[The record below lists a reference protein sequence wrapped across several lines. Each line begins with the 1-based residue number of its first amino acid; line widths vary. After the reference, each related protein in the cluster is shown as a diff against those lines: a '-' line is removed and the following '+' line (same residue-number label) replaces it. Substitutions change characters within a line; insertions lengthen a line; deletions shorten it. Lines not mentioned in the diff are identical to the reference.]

1 MTAIPIIDLSS
12 SRREIIQQ
20 IRRACESLGLFYVV
34 KHGIPDEV
42 IQRSLETSAEFF
54 ALGDEA
60 KMLLWQEEPVSI
72 HVGYRPSLDSKIDP
86 RGTHDTVEGFT
97 VKWEESGSAESGNKW
112 PEALPG
118 MSDAVMDYYTHGLRL
133 GKQLYQ
139 LIALAMGVEE
149 NFFEYK
155 TKNNITRLR
164 LLRYP
169 AQTSE
174 VIGSGKHSDF
184 GTFTILLQQ
193 PEMEALQVD
202 APQTGWTFVP
212 PVPGTVVVNLGDQ
225 CTICTNGVFRSPIH
239 RVMSRPGPDRYSIPL
254 FFLADFDVVLQP
266 DDSFVTAEHPSQYE
280 PVTAGQHFLKP
291 RYHTRRDGLRALTWL
306 LPAFARPTVEL
317 GSAKRH
323 GSDDGLN
330 VGRRRR
336 ETVQG
341 VIIRHAG
348 RGRWWWEGRRNVTQ
362 ANNATTCPNRVLTFE
377 EETQEWCDVEW
388 DGNCRRHWPTR
399 RMPII
404 VATETTV
411 HRTSDTAYSSLSAQ
425 ALTPTMHLAWDISEL
440 VDLICESSS
449 QASLAALAQTSS
461 LFREPALD
469 VLWREMDSPI
479 PLLKCFPPDSWEI
492 STLDKQPFSF
502 AFIRVIRPD
511 DWDRLALC
519 GRHILPELRKM
530 TWRIGEFPF
539 RHFTSSLGPNATKIA
554 VTLDSNPRYT
564 EKLWNLALRTPP
576 ITELTIPRKGYRY
589 SSDDGFEPNL
599 VRRLEH
605 LRRLDIQ
612 VFEPPTI
619 DHIATLR
626 DLDTL
631 FLSLHLL
638 PTNIA
643 APVVPHAFPALR
655 APKLWANNAV
665 WSIHIINLLRNA
677 PLNQMSLEFG
687 PWLEYTEAEARVAFT
702 NVNDAIR
709 SHCSPST
716 FTSFRAEYWDWDGR
730 MPAISVDIVRPLCAF
745 YNLRSL
751 VIRAARIDL
760 TDIELRDLV
769 ETWSR
774 LECLDLGSG
783 GLVARIQAPPL
794 TLASLSIVAAHC
806 PALVELG
813 LELDVRVIPVPSTS
827 DVAQSNLRTLRVA
840 SSSPEVAA
848 YAARIFPRIQT
859 IEAPIR

>member
-1 MTAIPIIDLSS
+1 
-12 SRREIIQQ
+12 
-20 IRRACESLGLFYVV
+20 
-34 KHGIPDEV
+34 
-42 IQRSLETSAEFF
+42 
-54 ALGDEA
+54 
-60 KMLLWQEEPVSI
+60 
-72 HVGYRPSLDSKIDP
+72 
-86 RGTHDTVEGFT
+86 
-97 VKWEESGSAESGNKW
+97 
-112 PEALPG
+112 
-118 MSDAVMDYYTHGLRL
+118 
-133 GKQLYQ
+133 
-139 LIALAMGVEE
+139 
-149 NFFEYK
+149 
-155 TKNNITRLR
+155 
-164 LLRYP
+164 
-169 AQTSE
+169 
-174 VIGSGKHSDF
+174 
-184 GTFTILLQQ
+184 
-193 PEMEALQVD
+193 
-202 APQTGWTFVP
+202 
-212 PVPGTVVVNLGDQ
+212 
-225 CTICTNGVFRSPIH
+225 
-239 RVMSRPGPDRYSIPL
+239 
-254 FFLADFDVVLQP
+254 
-266 DDSFVTAEHPSQYE
+266 
-280 PVTAGQHFLKP
+280 
-291 RYHTRRDGLRALTWL
+291 
-306 LPAFARPTVEL
+306 
-317 GSAKRH
+317 
-323 GSDDGLN
+323 
-330 VGRRRR
+330 
-336 ETVQG
+336 
-341 VIIRHAG
+341 
-348 RGRWWWEGRRNVTQ
+348 
-362 ANNATTCPNRVLTFE
+362 
-377 EETQEWCDVEW
+377 
-388 DGNCRRHWPTR
+388 
-399 RMPII
+399 
-404 VATETTV
+404 
-411 HRTSDTAYSSLSAQ
+411 
-425 ALTPTMHLAWDISEL
+425 MHLAWDISEL

-449 QASLAALAQTSS
+449 KASLAALAQTSS

-479 PLLKCFPPDSWEI
+479 PLLKCFPPDSWDI

-502 AFIRVIRPD
+502 GFIRVIRPD
-511 DWDRLALC
+511 DWDRVRLYGSRIKEIIFDGRGLYLGVDVADTLQLALC

-539 RHFTSSLGPNATKIA
+539 RHFTSFLGPNATKIA

-576 ITELTIPRKGYRY
+576 ITELTIPRTGYRY

-619 DHIATLR
+619 DYIATLR

-631 FLSLHLL
+631 CLSLHLL

-643 APVVPHAFPALR
+643 APVIPHAFPALR
-655 APKLWANNAV
+655 ALKLWANNAV
-665 WSIHIINLLRNA
+665 WSIYIINLLRNA
-677 PLNQMSLEFG
+677 PLNQISLEFG

-730 MPAISVDIVRPLCAF
+730 MPAISVDIVRPLCVF

-769 ETWSR
+769 ETWSC

-794 TLASLSIVAAHC
+794 TLASLSIVAAQC

-813 LELDVRVIPVPSTS
+813 LELDVRVIPAPSTS

-840 SSSPEVAA
+840 GSSPEVAA